1 MKFLIKKSPDGFIKT
16 VNDEISSILNRNF
29 DSLFPE
35 YIFTED
41 MDKLSIPVEIQEKD
55 SEYKVKAELPG
66 VKKEDLDIDIDK
78 NQIIINAKK
87 EAENE
92 ENTKS
97 YRKSEFRY
105 GEFSRAVYFP
115 IDIDVEKTTA
125 KLEHGILKIT
135 APKIQAEKSH
145 NRKLTIEWWVKSIK
159 KEQLQLLFFILNFQ
173 VHLYVHAD
181 DHHILVKHRVSLI
194 NLYNGTAWH
203 AQPFH
208 EDCQHEYA

>member
-1 MKFLIKKSPDGFIKT
+1 MKFLIKKSPDGFIKS

-41 MDKLSIPVEIQEKD
+41 MDKLTIPVEIKEKD
-55 SEYKVKAELPG
+55 NEYQVKAELPG

-78 NQIIINAKK
+78 NHIIINAKK
-87 EAENE
+87 EEDTE

-105 GEFSRAVYFP
+105 GEFSRSVYFP
-115 IDIDVEKTTA
+115 MDIDVDKTSA

-135 APKIQAEKSH
+135 APKMEAEKAH
-145 NRKLTIEWWVKSIK
+145 NKKLTV
-159 KEQLQLLFFILNFQ
+159 Q
-173 VHLYVHAD
+173 
-181 DHHILVKHRVSLI
+181 
-194 NLYNGTAWH
+194 
-203 AQPFH
+203 
-208 EDCQHEYA
+208 

>member
-1 MKFLIKKSPDGFIKT
+1 MKFLIKKSPDGFIKS

-41 MDKLSIPVEIQEKD
+41 MDKLTIPVEIKEKD
-55 SEYKVKAELPG
+55 NEYQVKAELPG

-78 NQIIINAKK
+78 NHIIINAKK
-87 EAENE
+87 EEDTE

-105 GEFSRAVYFP
+105 GEFSRSVYFP
-115 IDIDVEKTTA
+115 MDIDVEKTNA

-135 APKIQAEKSH
+135 APKLEAEKAH
-145 NRKLTIEWWVKSIK
+145 NKKLTV
-159 KEQLQLLFFILNFQ
+159 Q
-173 VHLYVHAD
+173 
-181 DHHILVKHRVSLI
+181 
-194 NLYNGTAWH
+194 
-203 AQPFH
+203 
-208 EDCQHEYA
+208 